1 MLQKD
6 QTCRAGNTAIADCFL
21 KHNRDFPAPVPGIYG
36 QAPYVF
42 TGDLRVRVSR
52 QILLDL
58 TRQYF
63 FNFAGERWA
72 PQFSIQFSP

>member
-1 MLQKD
+1 
-6 QTCRAGNTAIADCFL
+6 
-21 KHNRDFPAPVPGIYG
+21 VPGIYG

-63 FNFAGERWA
+63 FNFAGQRWA
-72 PQFSIQFSP
+72 PQFGIQFSP